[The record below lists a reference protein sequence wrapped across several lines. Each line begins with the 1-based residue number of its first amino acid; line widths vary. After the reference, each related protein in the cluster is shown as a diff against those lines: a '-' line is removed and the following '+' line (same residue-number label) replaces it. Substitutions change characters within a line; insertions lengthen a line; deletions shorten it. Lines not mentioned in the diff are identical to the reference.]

1 MTVSGGT
8 YQPTA
13 AHIRY
18 PIERDVLGYYESD
31 DITLKPIPLWPGYY
45 TTKTGQIIPSVYV
58 EGSTLVPSTWKP
70 SGIQCIITEVPEDV
84 IVPGRGQ
91 IITVSAWRISFTNFG
106 FLETTQNTLTL
117 REIQSRMGRLF
128 TTANLRYMPRSD
140 VALEALTIR
149 FRTTSVSPRLRPT

>member
-18 PIERDVLGYYESD
+18 PIERDVLEYYETD
-31 DITLKPIPLWPGYY
+31 DITLKPISLWPGLF

-70 SGIQCIITEVPEDV
+70 SGIQCIITEVPDESIIPGKGQV
-84 IVPGRGQ
+84 IAVSTWK
-91 IITVSAWRISFTNFG
+91 ITFTNFG

-128 TTANLRYMPRSD
+128 TTANLRYMPRSE
-140 VALEALTIR
+140 VALESLTAR
-149 FRTTSVSPRLRPT
+149 FRGTSISPILRP

>member
-31 DITLKPIPLWPGYY
+31 DITLKPIPLWPGSY
-45 TTKTGQIIPSVYV
+45 TTKTGQIIPCIYV

-70 SGIQCIITEVPEDV
+70 SGIQCIITEVPEV
-84 IVPGRGQ
+84 STIPGRGR
-91 IITVSAWRISFTNFG
+91 IIAVSTWTITFTNFG
-106 FLETTQNTLTL
+106 FSETTQNTLTL
-117 REIQSRMGRLF
+117 REVQSRMGRLS
-128 TTANLRYMPRSD
+128 TTANLRYMPRSE
-140 VALEALTIR
+140 VALESLTAR
-149 FRTTSVSPRLRPT
+149 FRGTSISPILRP